1 MLLVV
6 VVKKNNLLYFIFSM
20 KTIIFDIDHTLY
32 NYEIVHHYALNK
44 VFQKIQKITW
54 TKISLLEIIYDISK
68 KEIYRQLV
76 WSAAS
81 HNKELQFQRIFEHL
95 HQTVEPKII
104 LDLYNIYWKNFLKK
118 MKLDDWI
125 LDFFLDIKK
134 RNIKVGI
141 VTDLT
146 AYIQLQKM
154 EKLGISNYIDVLVT
168 SEEAGIEKPHPSIF
182 LLATH
187 KLGVLAKDCIMVG
200 DNIIKDIEW
209 SQALGMI
216 GVWINRDNSDSKW
229 INPRYTV
236 KDSSEMIDVLNWLL
250 K

>member
-1 MLLVV
+1 
-6 VVKKNNLLYFIFSM
+6 M
-20 KTIIFDIDHTLY
+20 KTILFDIDHTLY

-44 VFQKIQKITW
+44 VFQKIHKIIW

-68 KEIYRQLV
+68 KEIYRQL
-76 WSAAS
+76 SGTAAC

-104 LDLYNIYWKNFLKK
+104 LDLYNIYWKNFFKK
-118 MKLDDWI
+118 MKLDNWV
-125 LDFFLDIKK
+125 LDFLSDLKK
-134 RNIKVGI
+134 KNIKIGI

-154 EKLGISNYIDVLVT
+154 EILGISDYIDVLVT

-187 KLGVLAKDCIMVG
+187 KLGVLAKDCIMVW

-209 SQALGMI
+209 SQSLGMI
-216 GVWINRDNSDSKW
+216 GVWINRDSSDSKW
-229 INPRYTV
+229 ISPRYIV
-236 KDSSEMIDVLNWLL
+236 KDSSEMIDILYWLL
-250 K
+250 KS